1 MPSLKAYNTFG
12 LDVRCSQLV
21 RVRSKTQLEGF
32 ILENNPLAES
42 CIILGG
48 GSNVLLL
55 GDIERPVLRN
65 EIKERS
71 VVSESKKHV
80 IVRAGGGE
88 NWHRFVRW
96 CIREGY
102 GGLENLSLIP
112 GSVGAAPM
120 QNIGA
125 YGVEIKDVFHSLE
138 AVNLKTGKTRVFK
151 KAACAFGYR
160 TSVFKERLKG
170 KYFITSV
177 NFKLDKIHQLSL
189 SYGAIQ
195 TELSNRNVSNPTIKD
210 VSDVVIAI
218 RRSKLPDPKEIG
230 NSGSF
235 FKNPIIKSAK
245 AKNLKKDYPTI
256 PVYPQ
261 AEKMSKISAGWLIE
275 QCGWKGKKMGGA
287 GCYKKHAL
295 ILINRKNATPQDILK
310 LCAAIQ
316 ESVSQKFGIDL
327 IPEVNFIK

>member
-1 MPSLKAYNTFG
+1 MPSLKSYNTFG
-12 LDVRCSQLV
+12 LDIRCKQLV
-21 RVRSKTQLEGF
+21 RVKSADALQTYLK
-32 ILENNPLAES
+32 ENSEPYF
-42 CIILGG
+42 ILGG
-48 GSNVLLL
+48 GSNILLL
-55 GDIERPVLRN
+55 NTITRPVLRN
-65 EIKERS
+65 EIKERTIIK
-71 VVSESKKHV
+71 ETGNYA

-96 CIREGY
+96 CIKNKL

-151 KAACAFGYR
+151 KAACRFGYR
-160 TSVFKERLKG
+160 SSVFKTTLKG

-177 NFKLDKIHQLSL
+177 CFKLTKKHKLSL

-195 TELSNRNVSNPTIKD
+195 NELDKRGKQNPNIKD

-218 RRSKLPDPKEIG
+218 RNTKLPDPRKIG

-235 FKNPIIKSAK
+235 FKNPLVTLAK
-245 AKNLKKDYPTI
+245 AKKIRSSFSNMPS
-256 PVYPQ
+256 YPQ
-261 AEKMSKISAGWLIE
+261 GNGKTKLSAGWLIE

-287 GCYKKHAL
+287 SCYKKHAL
-295 ILINRKNATPQDILK
+295 ILINYKNATSEDILK
-310 LCAAIQ
+310 LSKAIQ
-316 ESVSQKFGIDL
+316 TSVLSKFKVEL
-327 IPEVNFIK
+327 VPEVNFIK

>member
-1 MPSLKAYNTFG
+1 VPSLKSYNTFG
-12 LDVRCSQLV
+12 LDVRCTQLIRIKSKSQLEAYI
-21 RVRSKTQLEGF
+21 RD
-32 ILENNPLAES
+32 NNPVVES
-42 CIILGG
+42 CIVLGG
-48 GSNVLLL
+48 GSNVVLLS
-55 GDIERPVLRN
+55 DIERPVLRN

-71 VVSESKKHV
+71 LISETAKHV
-80 IVRAGGGE
+80 ILRAGGGE

-96 CIREGY
+96 CIRKGY

-138 AVNLKTGKTRVFK
+138 AINLKTGKTRVFK

-160 TSVFKERLKG
+160 TSVFKERLKA

-177 NFKLDKIHQLSL
+177 NFKLDKVHKLSL
-189 SYGAIQ
+189 SYGAILA
-195 TELSNRNVSNPTIKD
+195 ELSRRNKLNPTIKD

-245 AKNLKKDYPTI
+245 AKKLKKEYPTI
-256 PVYPQ
+256 PIYPQ
-261 AEKMSKISAGWLIE
+261 ADKMSKISAGWLIE

-295 ILINRKNATPQDILK
+295 ILINQKNATPQDVLK
-310 LCAAIQ
+310 LCTAIQ
-316 ESVSQKFGIDL
+316 ESVSQKFGIVL
-327 IPEVNFIK
+327 NPEVNFIQ

>member
-1 MPSLKAYNTFG
+1 MPSLKSYNTFG
-12 LDVRCSQLV
+12 LDVRCTQLIRIKAKSQLETYI
-21 RVRSKTQLEGF
+21 SQSNHKA
-32 ILENNPLAES
+32 PS

-55 GDIERPVLRN
+55 GDIERPVLKN

-71 VVSESKKHV
+71 LISETKKHV
-80 IVRAGGGE
+80 IIKAGGGE

-151 KAACAFGYR
+151 KAACSFGYR
-160 TSVFKERLKG
+160 TSVFKEKYKG

-177 NFKLDKIHQLSL
+177 SFKLDKIHQLSL
-189 SYGAIQ
+189 SYGAIK
-195 TELSNRNVSNPTIKD
+195 TELARRKKSKPTIKD
-210 VSDVVIAI
+210 VSDVVMTI

-235 FKNPIIKSAK
+235 FKNPIVKSSK
-245 AKNLKKDYPTI
+245 AKKLVKHHPTI

-261 AEKMSKISAGWLIE
+261 ACEMSKISAGWLIE
-275 QCGWKGKKMGGA
+275 QCGWKGKKIGGA

-295 ILINRKNATPQDILK
+295 ILINHKNATSKDILN
-310 LCAAIQ
+310 LCTKIQ
-316 ESVSQKFGIDL
+316 ESVLEKFGIEL
-327 IPEVNFIK
+327 IPEVNFIE